1 MKYLINIFLVVFL
14 LLPISVSE
22 GAEVSVRPTAQLPQ
36 VVVRENFIQQATNC
50 IKNAMAEAGET
61 RRYTVEPMI
70 VPAGLRL
77 PEGQITYGGSIPN
90 GIRFAKG
97 TQINLDVMVDG
108 KKYTT
113 VKCSMRI
120 RIYDNMVVAVKQL
133 RQDQVLTAADV
144 RLEEREDKGANFVYY
159 TDVNDVI
166 GKVPIKGIGQGQVI
180 NNHIIQYPICL
191 RRGDRVSINA
201 NINGIV
207 VSTDGIAME
216 NGRKERYISVK
227 NLNSGRVIKAKVID
241 DKNVE
246 VAA

>member
-1 MKYLINIFLVVFL
+1 M
-14 LLPISVSE
+14 
-22 GAEVSVRPTAQLPQ
+22 
-36 VVVRENFIQQATNC
+36 
-50 IKNAMAEAGET
+50 
-61 RRYTVEPMI
+61 
-70 VPAGLRL
+70 
-77 PEGQITYGGSIPN
+77 
-90 GIRFAKG
+90 
-97 TQINLDVMVDG
+97 
-108 KKYTT
+108 
-113 VKCSMRI
+113 
-120 RIYDNMVVAVKQL
+120 
-133 RQDQVLTAADV
+133 LTAADV

-207 VSTDGIAME
+207 VSTEGIAME